1 MSFWMAVSKHM
12 RTNRF
17 MNILP
22 VAVGPIT
29 LGKDFPIAVQ
39 TMVDRPLTDKNTDFS
54 ELIKKY
60 KLLGCDILRFAV
72 PDEENMH
79 LLGALA
85 KTSPIPLVADIHYD
99 YKLAMG
105 CMDYPIAKIRINP
118 GNIGASWK
126 IEEVFRKAADKNI
139 SIRVGANGGS
149 LSKEM
154 RSRGLS
160 IAEAMICSV
169 EEELAI
175 PEKLDFKAIVVSLK
189 SSDVETTVTAN
200 RIFRKK
206 YPFPLHLG
214 ITEAG
219 PMIPA
224 LVKSTLGLSDLLR
237 EGIGETLRIS
247 ISDSP
252 EKELIAA
259 AVLLKELKLASRE
272 GVEIISCPK
281 CGRAEFDTH
290 SFTDSVQ
297 DILYTI
303 PKKLKIA
310 VMGCPVNGPGEAR
323 DADLGITGSAGKILI
338 FRKGEIVRKGDQC
351 NAKEIFLEELGK
363 LY

>member
-1 MSFWMAVSKHM
+1 M
-12 RTNRF
+12 

-22 VAVGPIT
+22 VTVGSVK
-29 LGKDFPIAVQ
+29 LGGGAPVSVQ
-39 TMVDRPLTDKNTDFS
+39 TMVDRPLTDKNIDFPQ
-54 ELIKKY
+54 LIKRY
-60 KLLGCDILRFAV
+60 QLLGCELLRFAV
-72 PDEENMH
+72 PDEENLR
-79 LLGALA
+79 LLGNLA
-85 KTSPIPLVADIHYD
+85 KDSPIPLIADIHYD
-99 YKLAMG
+99 YKLALN

-126 IEEVFRKAADKNI
+126 VEEVFRKAADKGI
-139 SIRVGANGGS
+139 VIRVGANSGS

-154 RSRGLS
+154 RGRGLS
-160 IAEAMICSV
+160 MAEAMISSV
-169 EEELAI
+169 EEELI
-175 PEKLDFKAIVVSLK
+175 VPEKLGFESIVVSLK
-189 SSDVETTVTAN
+189 SSDVETTVKAN

-224 LVKSTLGLSDLLR
+224 LVKSTLGLSELLR
-237 EGIGETLRIS
+237 EKIGETLRIS

-252 EKELIAA
+252 EKEIIVARE
-259 AVLLKELKLASRE
+259 LLKELKLASWE
-272 GVEIISCPK
+272 GVEIVSCPK

-323 DADLGITGSAGKILI
+323 DADLGITGSAGHVLI
-338 FRKGEIVRKGDQC
+338 FRKGEIVRKGEIC